1 MIIKKEIKKK
11 KFFNVLNKFLIVYF
25 FLSIVVISIP
35 AVMLLKS
42 SGFKQSKQQFFDK
55 ISRSGR
61 INYIHLPEILFGAL
75 KSNFSKFEKI
85 NLEIDFEDILILE
98 NLRSESL
105 AKGELPPRHLL
116 PKININ
122 IEHNDKNYS
131 GDARLKGDRVIHFE
145 KKKTTSYKIELDK
158 ENYIFGIKKF
168 SIQKPSIRNYIHEWI
183 FHELSNDFGIIKLT
197 YKFVELF
204 VNGEKHGLF
213 VVEEGFGKELIER
226 NKRRNGP
233 IFGLNEDLNY
243 SNIDPVFEIYNKK
256 FWERSENA
264 PLALIASQ
272 KLRDF
277 FDEKINAKEVFDLD
291 KWASYFAIIDLT
303 GTWHGALLKSVKFY
317 YNPVNGLFE
326 PIPFDGHR
334 FKPNYKKYNLLYD
347 DKLVIDFLNNLS
359 EEDKKIGLGWLKGFF
374 FNNDNLNQNFYD
386 LYVQKLTK
394 ISSEDFIN
402 NFLLKNIKNIKKIN
416 SHIYGDSIWFHDRGS
431 EMGLYYFSVDDFYYQ
446 AKNISNKLSREGGLQ
461 ILKNSDKAE
470 LIIEDFFRNYS
481 SSILE
486 KLICFNNSEKVEL
499 KISKELTNF
508 SKTFI
513 NVPNFKDR
521 QLNCKFAAIYNKN
534 TEKIYLQKIDYINSG
549 YVYKNFKNPDSLN
562 YEKYFKRKN
571 EKLSLINGNTTID
584 ENLFIPEGFNVI
596 IKENEKINLINKA
609 FIISKSPW
617 QIGGLEHKTFIGGL
631 KNNPGGGLLIKNTDT
646 PSLIQNT
653 HFSYLSGFDL
663 TSSKEFNILGSINFY
678 EADVKV
684 YNTDFENIYSEDAIN
699 IFRSKFEIEK
709 NNFKNIA
716 SDAIDIDFSEGEI
729 KLSKFEN
736 IENDAIDFS
745 GSDAIIKSSEFESV
759 NDKVISVGEKSKVII
774 SKIYAKDSHAGIV
787 SKDGSTVTSNNIK
800 FEKVLIP
807 FSAYQKK
814 KEYDYGSLVVKNYD
828 LKNFHTKWLK
838 DKGSNITADENSL
851 KKSTTKILSIIN
863 DKKFHLINLQL
874 D

>member
-11 KFFNVLNKFLIVYF
+11 KFLNILNKLLIVYC
-25 FLSIVVISIP
+25 FLSILVISIP
-35 AVMLLKS
+35 AAMFLKS
-42 SGFKQSKQQFFDK
+42 SGFKQSKQQFLDK

-61 INYIHLPEILFGAL
+61 INYIHLPEIIFGAI

-85 NLEIDFEDILILE
+85 NLEIGFEDILVLE
-98 NLRSESL
+98 NLRTESL

-116 PKININ
+116 PRINIG
-122 IEHNDKNYS
+122 IEYNDKNYS

-168 SIQKPSIRNYIHEWI
+168 SIQKPSIRNYVHEWI
-183 FHELSNDFGIIKLT
+183 FHELANDFGVIKLT

-256 FWERSENA
+256 FWERPENE

-277 FDEKINAKEVFDLD
+277 FEKKIKAKEVFDLD

-347 DKLVIDFLNNLS
+347 NKLVIDFLNNLS
-359 EEDKKIGLGWLKGFF
+359 EEDKKVGLGWLKGFF
-374 FNNDNLNQNFYD
+374 FNNGKLNQNFYD
-386 LYVQKLTK
+386 LYVQKLKK

-402 NFLLKNIKNIKKIN
+402 NFLSKNLKSIKKIN
-416 SHIYGDSIWFHDRGS
+416 SHIYGDSLWFHDRGS
-431 EMGLYYFSVDDFYYQ
+431 EMGLYYFSVDDFYHQ
-446 AKNISNKLSREGGLQ
+446 AKNIFDKLNREGGLQ
-461 ILKNSDKAE
+461 ILKTSNKPE
-470 LIIEDFFRNYS
+470 LIIEDYFKSYS
-481 SSILE
+481 SSVLE
-486 KLICFNNSEKVEL
+486 KLICFNNGKKEEL
-499 KISKELTNF
+499 KINKELSNF
-508 SKTFI
+508 TKTSI
-513 NVPNFKDR
+513 IIPNFKDS
-521 QLNCKFAAIYNKN
+521 QLNCRFASIYNKN

-549 YVYKNFKNPDSLN
+549 YVYKNFKNPNSLN
-562 YEKYFKRKN
+562 YKKFFKEENK
-571 EKLSLINGNTTID
+571 KLLLINRSTIID
-584 ENLFIPEGFNVI
+584 QNLFIPEGFNVV

-617 QIGGLEHKTFIGGL
+617 QIGGLEQRTFIGGF
-631 KNNPGGGLLIKNTDT
+631 KNNPGGGLLIKDTNT

-663 TSSKEFNILGSINFY
+663 ASSKEFNILGSINFY

-699 IFRSKFEIEK
+699 IFRSNFEIDK
-709 NNFKNIA
+709 NNYKNIA
-716 SDAIDIDFSEGEI
+716 SDAIDIDFSKGEI
-729 KLSKFEN
+729 KSSKFEN
-736 IENDAIDFS
+736 IKNDAIDFS
-745 GSDAIIKSSEFESV
+745 GSDAIVKSSEFESI
-759 NDKVISVGEKSKVII
+759 NDKVISVGEKSYVTI
-774 SKIYAKDSHAGIV
+774 SKIYAANSHAGIV

-800 FEKVLIP
+800 FDKVLIP

-814 KEYDYGSLVVKNYD
+814 KEYNYGSLVVRNYD

-838 DKGSNITADENSL
+838 DKGSNITADDNSL

-863 DKKFHLINLQL
+863 NKKFHLINLQL